1 LLGRLFAGH
10 PEATN
15 LFLGE
20 WRPTQSI
27 GASMESVSPE
37 FILDGSVSYWNVD
50 RDNLLSLRSL
60 FAFLQEAAIRHAD
73 QCGAG
78 ARAKTTRGESWVLHR
93 MAVSVHRY
101 PRYEEA
107 LRVTTWSSGIRAFK
121 GYRDFRGHCGSE
133 LIVSGS
139 SVWLYLNIAAKA
151 ICRVPREVAA
161 GFPTRPG
168 GVFSPDLEKT
178 RLEPPAAGSIERIIS
193 VRYSDFDG
201 NDHVNNTAYF
211 DYLQTALAAGGLSP
225 RPRMLQIQ
233 FLKEI
238 PPAVEQ
244 VTVSLERRA
253 QAVAFSLGAPA
264 GLFAHGL
271 VA

>member
-1 LLGRLFAGH
+1 
-10 PEATN
+10 
-15 LFLGE
+15 
-20 WRPTQSI
+20 
-27 GASMESVSPE
+27 MEGVSPE
-37 FILDGSVSYWNVD
+37 YVLDGSVSYWNVD

-78 ARAKTTRGESWVLHR
+78 SRAKATRGESWVLHR

-101 PRYEEA
+101 PRFEEA

-121 GYRDFRGHCGSE
+121 GCRDFRAHCGGE

-139 SVWLYLNIAAKA
+139 SVWLYLNVSSKA
-151 ICRVPREVAA
+151 ICRVPRDVAG

-168 GVFSPDLEKT
+168 AVFRPDLEKL
-178 RLEPPAAGSIERIIS
+178 RLEPPASGSIERTVS

-201 NDHVNNTAYF
+201 NEHVNNTAYL
-211 DYLQTALAAGGLSP
+211 DYLQTALAAAGFSP
-225 RPRMLQIQ
+225 RPRMLEIQ

-238 PPAVEQ
+238 QPSVEH
-244 VTVSLERRA
+244 VSVRLERRGDS
-253 QAVAFSLGAPA
+253 VAFSLGGPA

-271 VA
+271 TA